1 MMNKIEA
8 RRIALLREAIKNVDK
23 IKEIQAFIDQELKAM
38 NRKAA

>member
-1 MMNKIEA
+1 MNKIEA

-23 IKEIQAFIDQELKAM
+23 IKEIQTFIDQELKAM